1 MNTGE
6 KGNWNVLAALVE
18 DSQKRRGWRGREKP
32 GESGEKKVIL
42 IVALGLE
49 VWVGLEYRSLER
61 R

>member
-18 DSQKRRGWRGREKP
+18 DSQKREEDGEEEKSPGNRGK
-32 GESGEKKVIL
+32 
-42 IVALGLE
+42 
-49 VWVGLEYRSLER
+49 R